1 MIRTSRRS
9 TGRMGQEATGPL
21 SRKIPWPA
29 HFNLKQMPD
38 PLTRE
43 LDNSSL
49 ILHRLVADE
58 TLGRTNPLHLSTLTA
73 EISFRIEL
81 ANR

>member
-1 MIRTSRRS
+1 MIRTSRRT
-9 TGRMGQEATGPL
+9 TGRMGQEAIGPL
-21 SRKIPWPA
+21 SRKSLGQLTS
-29 HFNLKQMPD
+29 NLKQVPD
-38 PLTRE
+38 QLRRE

-58 TLGRTNPLHLSTLTA
+58 TLGRANPFHLSTLTA